1 MPSQN
6 HWLLPEGI
14 EQILPDETQRLEQL
28 RRQLLDLFALWGYQQ
43 VIPPFIDFIE
53 SLLTATGHELDIQ
66 TFKLTDQ
73 ISGRQLGIRADM
85 TPQVARID
93 AHHLACEQP
102 NRLCYLGTVL
112 RTQGDHLAKSR
123 SLMQIG
129 AELYGHAGI
138 ESDLEVLQLM
148 LEMLAVAGLKEV
160 HIDLGHVAIFR
171 TLVVRAGLSKSLEV
185 EIFEL
190 LQRKARPEL
199 EQLLAK
205 IELNDSDR
213 QMFAALIDLNGH
225 SGVLEDAKEQLA
237 AAGDAVMAAIDDL
250 DKIARQLRICYPALI
265 INFDLAELRGYHY
278 QTGTVFAAY
287 VPGYG
292 REIARGGR
300 YDEFGRLFGRA
311 RPATGFSADLKV
323 VAMLAEPFEAT
334 ENSAIFSPLSDES
347 ALAEKVRDLRASGRV
362 VIQQLPGQNG
372 DAKAMN
378 CRYQLVKQE
387 KQWTIMLLSEL

>member
-1 MPSQN
+1 MQSQN

-14 EQILPDETQRLEQL
+14 EQILPDEARRLEQL

-93 AHHLACEQP
+93 AHHLACDKP

-148 LEMLAVAGLKEV
+148 LEMLAVAGLQDV
-160 HIDLGHVAIFR
+160 YIDLGHVAIFR
-171 TLVVRAGLSKSLEV
+171 ALIRSAGLIVRWENG
-185 EIFEL
+185 
-190 LQRKARPEL
+190 
-199 EQLLAK
+199 LAFFAHFVPRAVST
-205 IELNDSDR
+205 NSY
-213 QMFAALIDLNGH
+213 AAL
-225 SGVLEDAKEQLA
+225 
-237 AAGDAVMAAIDDL
+237 M
-250 DKIARQLRICYPALI
+250 
-265 INFDLAELRGYHY
+265 
-278 QTGTVFAAY
+278 
-287 VPGYG
+287 
-292 REIARGGR
+292 
-300 YDEFGRLFGRA
+300 
-311 RPATGFSADLKV
+311 
-323 VAMLAEPFEAT
+323 
-334 ENSAIFSPLSDES
+334 
-347 ALAEKVRDLRASGRV
+347 
-362 VIQQLPGQNG
+362 
-372 DAKAMN
+372 
-378 CRYQLVKQE
+378 
-387 KQWTIMLLSEL
+387 

>member
-1 MPSQN
+1 MQSQN

-14 EQILPDETQRLEQL
+14 EQILPDEARRLEQL

-93 AHHLACEQP
+93 AHHLACDKP

-148 LEMLAVAGLKEV
+148 LEMLAVAGLQDV

-171 TLVVRAGLSKSLEV
+171 ALIRSAGLSESLEA

-199 EQLLAK
+199 EQLLNE
-205 IELNDSDR
+205 IEMDDGERKMLAS
-213 QMFAALIDLNGH
+213 LIDLNGH
-225 SGVLEDAKEQLA
+225 SNVLERAKDRLA
-237 AAGDAVMAAIDDL
+237 PAGGAVIAAVDDL
-250 DKIARQLRICYPALI
+250 DKIARQLRIHYPALT

-323 VAMLAEPFEAT
+323 VAMLAERSDQS
-334 ENSAIFSPLSDES
+334 ENGAVFSPLSDDYE
-347 ALAEKVRDLRASGRV
+347 LAVTVRDLRASGRV
-362 VIQQLPGQNG
+362 VIQQLPGQSG
-372 DAKAMN
+372 DAEAMN
-378 CRYQLVKQE
+378 CCYRLE
-387 KQWTIMLLSEL
+387 KKDMQWTVVPLSE

>member
-1 MPSQN
+1 MQSQN

-14 EQILPDETQRLEQL
+14 EQILPDEARRLEQL

-93 AHHLACEQP
+93 AHHLACDKP

-148 LEMLAVAGLKEV
+148 LEMLAVAGLQDV
-160 HIDLGHVAIFR
+160 YIDLGHVAIFR
-171 TLVVRAGLSKSLEV
+171 ALIRSAGLSESLEA

-199 EQLLAK
+199 EQLLTG
-205 IELNDSDR
+205 IEMNDGERKMLAS
-213 QMFAALIDLNGH
+213 LIDLNGH
-225 SGVLEDAKEQLA
+225 SGVLERAKDILA
-237 AAGDAVMAAIDDL
+237 PAGAVVIAAIDDL
-250 DKIARQLRICYPALI
+250 DKIARQLRIHYPALT

-287 VPGYG
+287 APGYG

-323 VAMLAEPFEAT
+323 VAMLAERSDESENEAV
-334 ENSAIFSPLSDES
+334 FSPLSDDYE
-347 ALAEKVRDLRASGRV
+347 LAVTVRDLRASGRV
-362 VIQQLPGQNG
+362 VIQQLPGQSG
-372 DAKAMN
+372 DAEAMN
-378 CRYQLVKQE
+378 CRYRLE
-387 KQWTIMLLSEL
+387 KKDMQWTVVPLSE